1 MSECKED
8 LLAVVGATG
17 SGKTKLAIELCQALN
32 GEIVSV
38 DSAQVFQRMDIG
50 TAKPTPEEAAAAKH
64 HLIDVIEPDVQWS
77 AVKFAEA
84 ADLVIADIRRRG
96 KQPILCGGAGL
107 WYRALL
113 SGVFNAPEIDEG
125 LRSEIRR
132 DIEARGSVVMHEE
145 LRKLDPAT
153 AEKLHPN
160 DKQRIG
166 RALEVV
172 RQCGRPI
179 STFQEEHRFAEKK
192 YSVRAVAYRWPV
204 EVARERLAVRAK
216 QMFEAGWID
225 EVAHLVESGLKADS
239 PGLRCIGYRE
249 IVLFLEG
256 ILNKEEMIEKT
267 IVSTRRY
274 AKRQRNWFRQE
285 DVDWVDPSMDVTE
298 IINLLRRAPEPT
310 SVS

>member
-1 MSECKED
+1 MSKEQ
-8 LLAVVGATG
+8 LIAIVGATG

-38 DSAQVFQRMDIG
+38 DSAQVFRRMDIG
-50 TAKPTPEEAAAAKH
+50 TAKPNEEELAAARH

-84 ADLVIADIRRRG
+84 ADQAIADIVRRG

-113 SGVFNAPEIDEG
+113 SGVFNAPEIDEK
-125 LRSEIRR
+125 LRAKIRR
-132 DIEARGSVVMHEE
+132 DIEVNGSPYMHEE
-145 LRKLDPAT
+145 LQKLDPET

-172 RQCGRPI
+172 QQCGRPI
-179 STFQEEHRFAEKK
+179 SSFQKEHRFAEKK
-192 YSVRAVAYRWPV
+192 YSVRALAYRWPV
-204 EVARERLAVRAK
+204 EVARERLAVRAHE
-216 QMFEAGWID
+216 MFRAGWVD
-225 EVAHLVESGLKADS
+225 EVAELVKTGLKADS
-239 PGLRCIGYRE
+239 PGLKCIGYRE

-256 ILNKEEMIEKT
+256 ILNEEEMLEKT

-285 DVDWVDPSMDVTE
+285 EVEWIEPSTE
-298 IINLLRRAPEPT
+298 LSEILKMLELGL
-310 SVS
+310 